1 MLGFLGFNFL
11 EDLYAMNP
19 VPTNLQNITS
29 TKVSNGAIDNLWMSR
44 NVADDY
50 PTEIPTVWDYLTIM
64 NANFNGNLKAGNIDF
79 VAEQVTGIRIKRRI
93 KGTFNWLTLAEIPIN
108 NISDFSFIKHDN
120 LNAYGVKYEY
130 AFVPYINETELNYIT
145 NEIYS
150 EFNGV
155 FICDSNTIFK
165 YYVDVKFNSFNRNNS
180 ATVFT
185 PLGRKYPIVVSNA
198 LLNYTTGSLSGTII
212 TEEDLYNNFFDVV
225 KEKDYRNELLDFLL
239 NKKAK
244 VLKSWNGDSFLM
256 MVVDSPSISYHNDAG
271 QAIADVAFKFAEI
284 GDVNDSKDLKASGL
298 VADYV

>member
-44 NVADDY
+44 NVADNY

-120 LNAYGVKYEY
+120 LNAYGVEYEY
-130 AFVPYINETELNYIT
+130 SFVPYINETELNYIT

>member
-44 NVADDY
+44 NVADNY

-120 LNAYGVKYEY
+120 LNAYGVEYEY
-130 AFVPYINETELNYIT
+130 SFVPYINETELNYIT

-256 MVVDSPSISYHNDAG
+256 IVVDSPSISYHNDAG
-271 QAIADVAFKFAEI
+271 QAIADVTFKFAEI